1 MSKLVWDQIGD
12 RLYETGVE
20 QAAIFPMTKDG
31 TYGTG
36 AAWNGL
42 TAITESP
49 SGAEPTAL
57 YANDKKYVELMS
69 AEEFG
74 GTIEAYTY
82 PDEFGACN
90 GEAVLAKGI
99 RLTQQSRMP
108 FGLVYKSLIGND
120 TEGTKHGYKLTFVY
134 NARVSPSEKSNNTVN
149 DSPEAATLS
158 WEFTTTPVEIAGFDP
173 TSRIVINSTEIDA
186 DKLAAIEAIVYG
198 SESEEARMILP
209 DELITMMGDEAQG

>member
-12 RLYETGVE
+12 RRYETGVE
-20 QAAIFPMTKDG
+20 QAAIFPMTKEG
-31 TYGTG
+31 AYGAG

-90 GEAVLAKGI
+90 GEAAIAKGVKV
-99 RLTQQSRMP
+99 TQQARTP

-120 TEGTKHGYKLTFVY
+120 IEGTKYGYKLTFVY
-134 NARVSPSEKSNNTVN
+134 GARVSPSEKSNNTVN

-158 WEFTTTPVEIAGFDP
+158 WEFTTTPVTIAGFDP
-173 TSRIVINSTEIDA
+173 TSRIVIDSTEIDA
-186 DKLAAIEAIVYG
+186 DKLAAIEAIIYG
-198 SESEEARMILP
+198 SEESEPKMILP
-209 DELITMMGDEAQG
+209 DELITMLGDEAQG